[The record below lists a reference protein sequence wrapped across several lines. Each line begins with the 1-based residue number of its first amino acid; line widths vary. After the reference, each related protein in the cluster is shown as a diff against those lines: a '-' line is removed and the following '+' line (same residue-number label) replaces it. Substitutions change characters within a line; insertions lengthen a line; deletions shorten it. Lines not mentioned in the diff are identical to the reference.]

1 MLYFTVMPAFA
12 LKRVYDPAEAE
23 DGTRVL
29 VDRLWPRG
37 LTKEE
42 AEIDLWAKEVA
53 PSHELRRWFAHKPE
67 RWGEFQA
74 RYREE
79 LESPEAQERIAE
91 LRAMAR
97 KGRVTLVYSA
107 RDETMNNAQVLRNAL
122 RKAH

>member
-1 MLYFTVMPAFA
+1 MPAFA
-12 LKRVYDPAEAE
+12 LKRVYEPAEAD

-37 LTKEE
+37 LTKER
-42 AEIDLWAKEVA
+42 AGVDVWAKEAA
-53 PSHELRRWFAHKPE
+53 PSHELRRWFAHEPE
-67 RWGEFQA
+67 RWEEFKA

-79 LESPEAQERIAE
+79 LESPEAREQIAA

-97 KGRVTLVYSA
+97 KGRVTLLYA
-107 RDETMNNAQVLRNAL
+107 AHDQAMNNAVALRDIL

>member
-67 RWGEFQA
+67 RWEEFQA

-122 RKAH
+122 RKAR